1 MIILGLGANLESD
14 QGTGPAASLDVACQ
28 RLAALGIEVRSRSPW
43 FESAPVPPSDQP
55 WFVNGVVGVS
65 CQLSAEELLA
75 GIKQLEAWFG
85 RRDESRW
92 AARPMDIDI
101 LDYRGQ
107 VRPDVATWHQGAEAE
122 RSALVLPHPRLHQR
136 RFVLAPLEKMAAE
149 WRHPVF
155 DRTAAQM
162 LAALDDDPSTVRALQ
177 TGSP

>member
-14 QGTGPAASLDVACQ
+14 QGTGPAASLDVAC
-28 RLAALGIEVRSRSPW
+28 RRFAAIGIEVRTRSPW
-43 FESAPVPPSDQP
+43 FESAPVPASDQP

-65 CQLSAEELLA
+65 THLSAEEMLA
-75 GIKQLEAWFG
+75 GIKRLEAWFG
-85 RRDESRW
+85 RRDQSRW

-107 VRPDVATWHQGAEAE
+107 VRPDVVAWHQGGEAE
-122 RSALVLPHPRLHQR
+122 RSTLVLPHPRLHRR

-162 LAALDDDPSTVRALQ
+162 LAALDDDPSAVRALQ
-177 TGSP
+177 SGSS

>member
-14 QGTGPAASLDVACQ
+14 QGTSPAASLELAC
-28 RLAALGIEVRSRSPW
+28 RRFAAIGIEVQTRSPW
-43 FESAPVPPSDQP
+43 FESAPVPISDQP

-65 CQLSAEELLA
+65 SQLSAREMLA
-75 GIKQLEAWFG
+75 AIKRLEAWFG

-107 VRPDVATWHQGAEAE
+107 VRPDVATWHQGSEAD

-136 RFVLAPLEKMAAE
+136 RFVLAPLEEMAAD

-155 DRTAAQM
+155 HKTAAQL
-162 LAALDDDPSTVRALQ
+162 LAALDDDPAAVRALRS
-177 TGSP
+177 GPS

>member
-14 QGTGPAASLDVACQ
+14 QGTGPAASLDLACQ
-28 RLAALGIEVRSRSPW
+28 RFAAMGIEVQTRSPW
-43 FESAPVPPSDQP
+43 FESAPVPVSDQP

-65 CQLSAEELLA
+65 SQLSAEEMLA
-75 GIKQLEAWFG
+75 EIKQLEAWFG

-101 LDYRGQ
+101 LDYEGQ
-107 VRPDVATWHQGAEAE
+107 VMPDVATWHEGSEAE

-136 RFVLAPLEKMAAE
+136 RFVLVPLEKMAAD

-155 DRTAAQM
+155 HKTAAQL
-162 LAALDDDPSTVRALQ
+162 LAALDDDPSGVRALQ
-177 TGSP
+177 SGSS